1 MKLVKVNQK
10 FYDLCK
16 QYGVADELMEN
27 EAGRPGVLLVQLTYK
42 GINRNFVVPL
52 RSNISGKTPK
62 EQYLSLPPN
71 KKVSIVIPVYKA
83 ADTITRCVESL
94 EKNTYKNLQIILVE
108 DCSGDQTINI
118 CKKLANTY
126 DNVLCIENDQNHG
139 VSYTRNQGLDYADGT
154 YLMFVDS
161 DDYVEADYVETMIS
175 VISCTGNENIMPV
188 CGYVNHDEK
197 KNGRTDIFLP
207 SNEQK
212 DFKKSIQIM
221 PELYEQRM
229 LQIIW
234 NKIFRLDVIKQ
245 NHIRFKEEMFIGE
258 DFRFLLEYMKAT
270 KISGFFFVNKALCHY
285 MRDNENSLMSR
296 LLETKIQD
304 SLDNFKIMYELMGK
318 SADEIQKLIAEEKQK
333 QLEYYAYTIMHDEN
347 MTTKEKKE
355 RIFQLPSDCAEQLY
369 KQQKALQRKEGI
381 YRLKSKILKK

>member
-1 MKLVKVNQK
+1 M
-10 FYDLCK
+10 
-16 QYGVADELMEN
+16 
-27 EAGRPGVLLVQLTYK
+27 
-42 GINRNFVVPL
+42 
-52 RSNISGKTPK
+52 
-62 EQYLSLPPN
+62 
-71 KKVSIVIPVYKA
+71 IPVYKA
-83 ADTITRCVESL
+83 EDTITRCVESL

-108 DCSGDQTINI
+108 DCSGDQTINV
-118 CKKLANTY
+118 CKELANTY
-126 DNVLCIENDQNHG
+126 DNVLCIENDRNHG
-139 VSYTRNQGLDYADGT
+139 VSYTRNHGLDYADGT

-161 DDYVEADYVETMIS
+161 DDYVEVDYVETMIS
-175 VISCTGNENIMPV
+175 AISCADDKNVMPI

-207 SNEQK
+207 SNESEYL
-212 DFKKSIQIM
+212 KKSIQIM
-221 PELYEQRM
+221 PKLYENRM

-258 DFRFLLEYMKAT
+258 DFRFLLEYMKAA
-270 KISGFFFVNKALCHY
+270 KISGFLFVNRVLCHY

-304 SLDNFKIMYELMGK
+304 SLDNFEIMYEVMGK
-318 SADEIQKLIAEEKQK
+318 SSDEIEKLIVAEKEK
-333 QLEYYAYTIMHDEN
+333 QLEYYAYTIMHDAN

-355 RIFQLPSDCAEQLY
+355 RIIKLPSDHPRQLY
-369 KQQKALQRKEGI
+369 KQQKMLQRKESI

>member
-1 MKLVKVNQK
+1 
-10 FYDLCK
+10 
-16 QYGVADELMEN
+16 ME
-27 EAGRPGVLLVQLTYK
+27 T
-42 GINRNFVVPL
+42 
-52 RSNISGKTPK
+52 
-62 EQYLSLPPN
+62 N

-175 VISCTGNENIMPV
+175 VISCTGDENIMPV

-234 NKIFRLDVIKQ
+234 N
-245 NHIRFKEEMFIGE
+245 
-258 DFRFLLEYMKAT
+258 RFLLEYMKAT

>member
-1 MKLVKVNQK
+1 MISVIVPVYRVESYIEYCIQSIQNQ
-10 FYDLCK
+10 
-16 QYGVADELMEN
+16 
-27 EAGRPGVLLVQLTYK
+27 TYK
-42 GINRNFVVPL
+42 
-52 RSNISGKTPK
+52 
-62 EQYLSLPPN
+62 
-71 KKVSIVIPVYKA
+71 
-83 ADTITRCVESL
+83 DL
-94 EKNTYKNLQIILVE
+94 EIILVDDGSDDGCPEICDRYAKE
-108 DCSGDQTINI
+108 DKRIKVI
-118 CKKLANTY
+118 HKKNEGLASAR
-126 DNVLCIENDQNHG
+126 NV
-139 VSYTRNQGLDYADGT
+139 GLEAATGEYIS
-154 YLMFVDS
+154 FVDS

-175 VISCTGNENIMPV
+175 VISCTGDENIMPV

-258 DFRFLLEYMKAT
+258 DFRFLLEYMKAA

-304 SLDNFKIMYELMGK
+304 SLDNLKIMYELMGK

-381 YRLKSKILKK
+381 YRLKSKLLKK

>member
-1 MKLVKVNQK
+1 
-10 FYDLCK
+10 
-16 QYGVADELMEN
+16 ME
-27 EAGRPGVLLVQLTYK
+27 T
-42 GINRNFVVPL
+42 
-52 RSNISGKTPK
+52 
-62 EQYLSLPPN
+62 N

-175 VISCTGNENIMPV
+175 VISCTGDENIMPV

-258 DFRFLLEYMKAT
+258 DFRFLLEYMKAA

-285 MRDNENSLMSR
+285 
-296 LLETKIQD
+296 
-304 SLDNFKIMYELMGK
+304 K

-381 YRLKSKILKK
+381 YRLKSKLLKK

>member
-1 MKLVKVNQK
+1 
-10 FYDLCK
+10 
-16 QYGVADELMEN
+16 ME
-27 EAGRPGVLLVQLTYK
+27 T
-42 GINRNFVVPL
+42 
-52 RSNISGKTPK
+52 
-62 EQYLSLPPN
+62 N

-175 VISCTGNENIMPV
+175 VISCTGDENIMPV

-258 DFRFLLEYMKAT
+258 DFRFLLEYMKAA

-296 LLETKIQD
+296 LLETKIQYGGD
-304 SLDNFKIMYELMGK
+304 FGHAGQNEHDPICPAGELAPPAAEIARDEVDERVLARIAVHHF
-318 SADEIQKLIAEEKQK
+318 ADGTHQQEHNQAN
-333 QLEYYAYTIMHDEN
+333 ADVHEN
-347 MTTKEKKE
+347 DA
-355 RIFQLPSDCAEQLY
+355 RAG
-369 KQQKALQRKEGI
+369 QRD
-381 YRLKSKILKK
+381 RLAGA

>member
-1 MKLVKVNQK
+1 
-10 FYDLCK
+10 
-16 QYGVADELMEN
+16 ME
-27 EAGRPGVLLVQLTYK
+27 T
-42 GINRNFVVPL
+42 
-52 RSNISGKTPK
+52 
-62 EQYLSLPPN
+62 N
-71 KKVSIVIPVYKA
+71 KKVGIVIPVYKA

-175 VISCTGNENIMPV
+175 VISCTGDENIMPV

-207 SNEQK
+207 SDEQE
-212 DFKKSIQIM
+212 DLKKSIQIM
-221 PELYEQRM
+221 LH
-229 LQIIW
+229 
-234 NKIFRLDVIKQ
+234 VIKQ

-258 DFRFLLEYMKAT
+258 DFRFLLEYMKAA

-318 SADEIQKLIAEEKQK
+318 SADEIQKLIATEKEKQI
-333 QLEYYAYTIMHDEN
+333 EYYAYTIMHDEN